1 MGAERNGQIVAAHA
15 VADDESIIS
24 ITSDAQMVR
33 SPVNQIGVVGRS
45 AQGVRLVRLSEGAKL
60 VSVSVCEGSEEGAPA
75 QAAVPKREHKQETVR
90 RETPKVGRNDPCP
103 CGSGKKYKHCC
114 GRNA

>member
-1 MGAERNGQIVAAHA
+1 MGVTAIKGADRNGKVVAAHA

-45 AQGVRLVRLSEGAKL
+45 AQGVRLVRLSEGASL
-60 VSVSVCEGSEEGAPA
+60 VSVSVCEGAEVSEGRSTEGADSPEADGAAEAQPPA
-75 QAAVPKREHKQETVR
+75 DGGEASETDMV
-90 RETPKVGRNDPCP
+90 
-103 CGSGKKYKHCC
+103 
-114 GRNA
+114 

>member
-1 MGAERNGQIVAAHA
+1 MGVTAIKGAERNGKIVAAHA

-45 AQGVRLVRLSEGAKL
+45 AQGVRLVRLSEGATL
-60 VSVSVCEGSEEGAPA
+60 VSVSVCEAEEEGE
-75 QAAVPKREHKQETVR
+75 AASAESISNTTNEG
-90 RETPKVGRNDPCP
+90 EN
-103 CGSGKKYKHCC
+103 S
-114 GRNA
+114 